1 MVLETEQDYS
11 KNAEIVYQSN
21 TACGDYH
28 KALDEAIY
36 AMWIKNRFVPTFQ
49 EAFPSMKAIYISDNV
64 SYHCLRATT
73 YTLGASML
81 RKDAILWMEKFCVAE
96 YSAVLGMEA
105 DAKGKKLSGKVKQWT
120 TIDVCRLKQPQ
131 GGPYAEELAEY
142 CHGVSQLHMAE
153 RGLDVNTTGLEE
165 KFKEAG
171 LDDWLVLFT
180 PEYCSRFNPIEM
192 YWAAVKRVAKTDWF
206 DGRQFLERLVC
217 IRQGFYGKDFKSP
230 PNCYNLIRHSEDEMD
245 AYMKEAGDSFL
256 SGSSVRGE
264 VKLTPA
270 VLVDEAVSAYLAAM
284 KPGATLDE
292 LKHALKLLK
301 PSNKKLTIYTMTRMC

>member
-1 MVLETEQDYS
+1 
-11 KNAEIVYQSN
+11 
-21 TACGDYH
+21 
-28 KALDEAIY
+28 
-36 AMWIKNRFVPTFQ
+36 
-49 EAFPSMKAIYISDNV
+49 
-64 SYHCLRATT
+64 
-73 YTLGASML
+73 
-81 RKDAILWMEKFCVAE
+81 
-96 YSAVLGMEA
+96 
-105 DAKGKKLSGKVKQWT
+105 
-120 TIDVCRLKQPQ
+120 
-131 GGPYAEELAEY
+131 
-142 CHGVSQLHMAE
+142 
-153 RGLDVNTTGLEE
+153 
-165 KFKEAG
+165 
-171 LDDWLVLFT
+171 
-180 PEYCSRFNPIEM
+180 M

-206 DGRQFLERLVC
+206 DSRQFLERLVC

-301 PSNKKLTIYTMTRMC
+301 PSNKKLTDRSTTTRRLVSLLSLLCACLMLPTLCRAPVCPKTMLMNYSVTSPVRLQSLLPYMWMIGNWKRSILPTCPALKRGPLTRFRLRRLPCPISLGAPRKDVLAIAV